1 MFKKLIAVLAMV
13 IVLGGSTMA
22 FAWWDDL
29 QKTQNETLT
38 IGEGVTLQVAAVA
51 TAPVGKVLVP
61 AGVVIKANDV
71 TSIVLTY
78 NVKLDLAAVSALNLA
93 VASSNVQIGGSATN
107 AGLVNIAISPA
118 STTVNATNVLIT
130 VTVTL
135 AAPATVEVYN
145 AVINQPITFTLTF
158 TATQA

>member
-1 MFKKLIAVLAMV
+1 MLKKLLAVLTMI

-29 QKTQNETLT
+29 QKTQSNAIT
-38 IGEGVTLQVAAVA
+38 IGSGVTLQVAAVA

-61 AGVVIKANDV
+61 AGVVLKANDV
-71 TSIVLTY
+71 TSVVLTY
-78 NVKLDLAAVSALNLA
+78 NVNLDLEAVSALNLV
-93 VASSNVQIGGSATN
+93 VAASNIQIGGTTTN

-118 STTVNATNVLIT
+118 STTVNASTVLIT

-135 AAPATVEVYN
+135 VAPATVEVYN
-145 AVINQPITFTLTF
+145 VIINQPITFTLTF